1 MMSQATVDGTT
12 KTRTIWVAFGES
24 GVVGT
29 IRKDADGYTVTMAG
43 ADVSVGVYPSMD
55 VAKSA
60 LYARMRPGSDWP
72 SFREH

>member
-1 MMSQATVDGTT
+1 MSQATT
-12 KTRTIWVAFGES
+12 TRTIWVAFGAS

-29 IRKDADGYTVTMAG
+29 IRKDVDGYTVTMAG
-43 ADVSVGVYPSMD
+43 AEASAGTYPSMD

-72 SFREH
+72 LFQEH

>member
-1 MMSQATVDGTT
+1 MMNNAT

-29 IRKDADGYTVTMAG
+29 IRKDSDGYTVTMAG
-43 ADVSVGVYPSMD
+43 AEASVGIYPTMD

-60 LYARMRPGSDWP
+60 LHARMRPGSDWP
-72 SFREH
+72 TFQEH

>member
-1 MMSQATVDGTT
+1 MSATATA
-12 KTRTIWVAFGES
+12 RTIWVAFGSS

-29 IRKDADGYTVTMAG
+29 IRKDVDGYTVTMAD
-43 ADVSVGVYPSMD
+43 ADTSAGVYPSME

-72 SFREH
+72 RFQEH

>member
-1 MMSQATVDGTT
+1 MNNATLGQIQQ
-12 KTRTIWVAFGES
+12 TRTIWVAFGES

-29 IRKDADGYTVTMAG
+29 IRKDSDGYTVTMAG
-43 ADVSVGVYPSMD
+43 AEASAGTYPTMD

-72 SFREH
+72 TFQEH

>member
-1 MMSQATVDGTT
+1 MSAATT
-12 KTRTIWVAFGES
+12 TRTIWVAFGAS

-29 IRKDADGYTVTMAG
+29 IRRDADGYTVTMAG
-43 ADVSVGVYPSMD
+43 ADVSAGVFPSMA

-72 SFREH
+72 RFEEH

>member
-1 MMSQATVDGTT
+1 MSTT
-12 KTRTIWVAFGES
+12 TTTRTIWVAFGAS

-29 IRKDADGYTVTMAG
+29 IRKDVDGYTVTMAD
-43 ADVSVGVYPSMD
+43 AEASAGVYPSMA

-72 SFREH
+72 RFQEH